1 MQQQQNEAH
10 LTTVHEQTVLPKAL
24 ERVTDKNCKLLV
36 NGVNFKKVVIE
47 MEGLS
52 TSRGTLMKDEPL
64 QVGPAH
70 LSGGCIPP
78 DCC

>member
-10 LTTVHEQTVLPKAL
+10 LTLHEQTLLPKPM

-36 NGVNFKKVVIE
+36 NDLNFKKVVLE

-52 TSRGTLMKDEPL
+52 TPSCTLMKDEPL